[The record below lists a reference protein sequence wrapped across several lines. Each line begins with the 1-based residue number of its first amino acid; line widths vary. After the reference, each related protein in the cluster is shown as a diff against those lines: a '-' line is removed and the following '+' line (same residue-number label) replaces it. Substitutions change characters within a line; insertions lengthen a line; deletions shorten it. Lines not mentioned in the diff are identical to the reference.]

1 MVCLSNS
8 RLQYRNSI
16 RFKAVL
22 HSKQLNISRSLYTQ
36 LGGVHGDASESKRVR
51 QGGRKGRGSGRERG
65 GKEIRHLII
74 TGQ

>member
-1 MVCLSNS
+1 MVWLSNS

-22 HSKQLNISRSLYTQ
+22 HSKPLLNHAHNTQ
-36 LGGVHGDASESKRVR
+36 LGGVRGDASESKRVR

-65 GKEIRHLII
+65 GEEIRHLII